1 MGATMRLTVLGC
13 RAGMPSGGVAS
24 SGYLVTTGA
33 TRLLLDCGPG
43 VATALGGVVRPESL
57 SGVVISHLHIDHCY
71 DLLPLGRRI
80 LSDQL
85 TDPFA
90 VHDVG
95 ALRPAIPLYVPVGGR
110 DLLRAMAAL
119 FPLSTAPI
127 LDRVFELALDVR
139 EYRPGE
145 VLEIGDCHVG
155 LHALRHALPNCGSRI
170 RGPAGI
176 LAYTGDTGVT
186 DALHALAA
194 DADLLLA
201 EATLDRTDISRHG
214 HLSAA
219 DAARAAQAAGAAQLM
234 LTHLPDDNA
243 TGHETRRAEAKLH
256 FDGPV
261 HIAAPGLIHDLA

>member
-1 MGATMRLTVLGC
+1 MRLTVLGC

-24 SGYLVTTGA
+24 SGYLVTTGV

-43 VATALGGVVRPESL
+43 ITTALGGVVRPGSL
-57 SGVVISHLHIDHCY
+57 SGIVISHLHLDHCY

-85 TDPFA
+85 AGSLAAPDA
-90 VHDVG
+90 G
-95 ALRPAIPLYVPVGGR
+95 ALGPAIPLYVPVGGR
-110 DLLRAMAAL
+110 DLLRGLAGL
-119 FPLSTAPI
+119 FPLSTVPI

-139 EYRPGE
+139 EYRPDD

-155 LHALRHALPNCGSRI
+155 MHALRHAQPNCGSRV
-170 RGPAGI
+170 RGPAAT

-186 DALHALAA
+186 DALHELAK
-194 DADLLLA
+194 DVDLLLA
-201 EATLDRTDISRHG
+201 EATLDETDGSRHG

-234 LTHLPDDNA
+234 ITHFPDGDA
-243 TGHETRRAEAKLH
+243 VRDARRAEAELH

-261 HIAAPGLIHDLA
+261 HVAAPGLSHDLP

>member
-1 MGATMRLTVLGC
+1 MRLTVLGC
-13 RAGMPSGGVAS
+13 RAGMPSHGVAS

-33 TRLLLDCGPG
+33 ARLLLDCGPG
-43 VATALGGVVRPESL
+43 VATALSGVIPPGSL

-90 VHDVG
+90 AHDVD
-95 ALRPAIPLYVPVGGR
+95 ALRPAIPLYVPAGGR
-110 DLLRAMAAL
+110 DLLLGLAAL

-145 VLEIGDCHVG
+145 EFELGDCLVTM
-155 LHALRHALPNCGSRI
+155 HALRHALPNCGARVQ
-170 RGPAGI
+170 GPAAT

-186 DALHALAA
+186 DALHTLAA
-194 DADLLLA
+194 DVDLLLA
-201 EATLDRTDISRHG
+201 EATLDDTDRSRHG

-219 DAARAAQAAGAAQLM
+219 DAARAAQKANAAQLM
-234 LTHLPDDNA
+234 LTHLPGGDA
-243 TGHETRRAEAKLH
+243 TRKAQAEPH

-261 HIAAPGLIHDLA
+261 HVAAPGLVHDLV